1 MKAAVLHSVGAPFTV
16 EDVVLAAPL
25 GREVRVD
32 VRASGLCHSD
42 RHVQLEGLGMP
53 FPSVLGH
60 EISGVVAEIGP
71 DVTELAPGDHVVAYL
86 VSHCGRC
93 RDCIA
98 GEPFRCANTDY
109 VRRSPEQGPRIT
121 RRNGEELAQVV
132 DISGFAEQVL
142 VHENNLVKV
151 NDEIP
156 FDRACLLGCGVI
168 TGAGAA
174 INTAQV
180 RVGDTVAVIGAGGV
194 GLNVVQGARIA
205 GASRI
210 IAIDLQDEKLELARR
225 FGATHTINS
234 GSVDD
239 VVAAVAE
246 IAGTAGVD
254 HSFEVIGLVP
264 TVRLALDVLR
274 PGGTAYAIGLQKP
287 GAQLAL
293 DGAPDLFPL
302 QKSLKGVFMG
312 STNPKR
318 DIPVYADL
326 YLQGRL
332 NLDDL
337 IHNHISLDGINEA
350 YEELEGGKVAR
361 SIIVFD

>member
-1 MKAAVLHSVGAPFTV
+1 MKAAVLRAVGEPFVV
-16 EDVVLAAPL
+16 EEVVLADPI
-25 GREVRVD
+25 GREVLVD
-32 VRASGLCHSD
+32 VKASGLCHSD
-42 RHVQLEGLGMP
+42 RHVQQEGLGTP
-53 FPSVLGH
+53 FPAVLGH
-60 EISGVVAEIGP
+60 EIAGVVKTVGP
-71 DVTELAPGDHVVAYL
+71 GVTEMQPGDHVVAYL

-93 RDCIA
+93 RSCIS
-98 GEPFRCANTDY
+98 GEPFRCANTDF
-109 VRRSPEQGPRIT
+109 VRRTPDEGPRIT
-121 RRNGEELAQVV
+121 DARGEELAQVV

-142 VHENNLVKV
+142 VHENNLVVV
-151 NDEIP
+151 NKEIP

-194 GLNVVQGARIA
+194 GLNVLQGARLA

-210 IAIDLQDEKLELARR
+210 IALDLQDEKLELAKK
-225 FGATHTINS
+225 FGATHTINP
-234 GSVDD
+234 GSVSD

-246 IAGTAGVD
+246 ITGGEGVD
-254 HSFEVIGLVP
+254 YAFEVIGLVP
-264 TVRLALDVLR
+264 TVRQAIDILR
-274 PGGTAYAIGLQKP
+274 PGGTAFAIGLQKP

-318 DIPVYADL
+318 DIPIYADL
-326 YLQGRL
+326 HEQGRL

-337 IHNHISLDGINEA
+337 IHKHISLDEINES